1 MRRLT
6 AVLFALFALV
16 ALLLPAQPAFA
27 HAALLES
34 TPVDGVLLQ
43 VAPGAVV
50 LRFSERVGTSLGAVR
65 VVAPDGNRADTGRV
79 ETRAGGKEVVA
90 PLRDGLA
97 PGTYLLL
104 WRVVSEDSHPVSG
117 ASTFSVGRESA
128 VAAAV
133 PEQNAGGT
141 AGALLTVSRGVLY
154 AGLVLLVG
162 GVAFVMVVWRAGQQ
176 VRAVRR
182 VLWSG
187 WGLAVTGSAAG
198 LLLQGPYAAGLPLS
212 DAPSLVDDVLG
223 TRFGMATGTRLALLA
238 LAGVLLVRR
247 LSWSTALPVGAGLLV
262 TTSLVGHAGAG
273 QYVPVALPADA
284 LHLGAVSAWLGG
296 LALLA
301 LVVLRR
307 GEILAEVL
315 PRWSRWAAGSVVVL
329 VATGTFASWREVR
342 ELGALTGTT
351 YGRLLLV
358 KTALV
363 AGMLVLGAL
372 GRAWVRRHYALPV
385 VHANADLPEPVRTVP
400 DARRLRRS
408 VLLEAGTAVVV
419 LAVTAALVET
429 TPARSA
435 YAPLISET
443 KVVAGDLR
451 VQVDLEP
458 ARAGLNQMH
467 VYYTGAGGKAVD
479 VEEVTARF
487 TRVGTDEVVPV
498 DVPPDSLGHYE
509 QLKVPLPDP
518 GQWRLLLTTRTSDV
532 DAPATSFTFRIR

>member
-1 MRRLT
+1 MRRLA
-6 AVLFALFALV
+6 AVLLALV
-16 ALLLPAQPAFA
+16 TLLLLPAQPAFA

-43 VAPGAVV
+43 AAPGGVV

-65 VVAPDGNRADTGRV
+65 VVAPDGSRADTGRV

-90 PLRDGLA
+90 PLRDDLE

-128 VAAAV
+128 VAPAV
-133 PEQNAGGT
+133 PQQNAGGT
-141 AGALLTVSRGVLY
+141 AGTLLTVSRGVLY

-162 GVAFVMVVWRAGQQ
+162 GAAFVLVVWRAGQQ
-176 VRAVRR
+176 LPAVRR

-187 WGLAVTGSAAG
+187 WGLAAAGSAAG

-212 DAPSLVDDVLG
+212 DAPTLVDDVLG
-223 TRFGMATGTRLALLA
+223 TRFGTATAVRLALLA
-238 LAGVLLVRR
+238 VAGLLLTRR
-247 LSWSTALPVGAGLLV
+247 LTPWTAVPVAAGLLV
-262 TTSLVGHAGAG
+262 TTSLVGHASAG
-273 QYVPVALPADA
+273 EYVPVALPADA
-284 LHLGAVSAWLGG
+284 LHLGAASAWLGG

-301 LVVLRR
+301 VVVLRR
-307 GEILAEVL
+307 GEALAEVL
-315 PRWSRWAAGSVVVL
+315 PRWSRWAAASVVLL

-358 KTALV
+358 KAALV
-363 AGMLVLGAL
+363 AGMLVLAAV
-372 GRAWVRRHYALPV
+372 GRAWVRRHYLLPV
-385 VHANADLPEPVRTVP
+385 VHAHVDVAEPVRPLP
-400 DARRLRRS
+400 DPARLRRS
-408 VLLEAGTAVVV
+408 VLMEAGMAVGV

-435 YAPLISET
+435 YAPLISVT
-443 KVVAGDLR
+443 KVVAGELR

-498 DVPPDSLGHYE
+498 EVPRDTLGHYE
-509 QLKVPLPDP
+509 QLKVPLPDA

-532 DAPATSFTFRIR
+532 DAPTTSFTFRIR